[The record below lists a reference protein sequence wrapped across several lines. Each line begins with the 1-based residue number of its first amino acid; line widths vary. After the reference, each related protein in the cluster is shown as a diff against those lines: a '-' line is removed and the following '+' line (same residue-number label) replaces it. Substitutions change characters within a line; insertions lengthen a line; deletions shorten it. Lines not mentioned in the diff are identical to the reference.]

1 MFGMGFS
8 ELMIIAIIAILFLG
22 PEKLPEAMVQV
33 AKFFKT
39 FKKSIN
45 EAKSSIEQE
54 MHVQEL
60 KDEALEYKKK
70 LDSAATSAKKQ
81 LSFDEIEEIKSS
93 TQGLNDTF
101 KEVKEDIERTKKA
114 LHNPMDT
121 NSAMKDIEKD
131 KKIKQTEEIEKTDQ
145 EDA

>member
-22 PEKLPEAMVQV
+22 PEKLPDAMVQV

-54 MHVQEL
+54 MHIQEL

-70 LDSAATSAKKQ
+70 LDSAATSAKKE
-81 LSFDEIEEIKSS
+81 LSFDELEEIKSS
-93 TQGLNDTF
+93 TQGLNETF
-101 KEVKEDIERTKKA
+101 KEVKEDIAKTKRAIQDPMGTNRTVEK
-114 LHNPMDT
+114 
-121 NSAMKDIEKD
+121 IEKSET
-131 KKIKQTEEIEKTDQ
+131 IKQPEKLEKTDK